1 MVTRSSQGGQK
12 EDRFH
17 LDEDNAWWK
26 TKIKE
31 DLSDE
36 YTNEDIDFI
45 SDGSGVA
52 LDEDM
57 YNVTTVYKRGE
68 QDVKEEASS
77 EESYQWNGSLVS
89 QIFSDEE
96 IQKLKGIL
104 ESRTFWHTA
113 KLSYQTPCLVPK
125 PYGFVAF

>member
-57 YNVTTVYKRGE
+57 YNVATLTNYIKFC
-68 QDVKEEASS
+68 
-77 EESYQWNGSLVS
+77 YQ
-89 QIFSDEE
+89 
-96 IQKLKGIL
+96 
-104 ESRTFWHTA
+104 
-113 KLSYQTPCLVPK
+113 
-125 PYGFVAF
+125 